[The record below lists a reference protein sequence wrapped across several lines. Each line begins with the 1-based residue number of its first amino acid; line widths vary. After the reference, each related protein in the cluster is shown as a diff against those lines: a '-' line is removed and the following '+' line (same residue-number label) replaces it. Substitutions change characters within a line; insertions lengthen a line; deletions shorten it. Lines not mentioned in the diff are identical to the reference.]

1 MSDTGTPDK
10 NSLVLPTSSKSVTET
25 VNGSHRFVIQGYSLA
40 KGMGIGKHIASE
52 NFTIGGYQ
60 WAIYFY
66 PDGKNPEDNSTY
78 VSVFIA
84 LASEGTDV
92 RALFELTLVDQSGK
106 GKHKVHSHFDRS
118 LESGPYTLKYRGSM
132 WLRNG
137 NLHKVH
143 QDEALCSYWLD
154 DILRRQRSFLE
165 GVDDEILSIV
175 KWPLYSIPVGYKRF
189 FRRAMLETSD
199 YLKDDCLKINCTV
212 GVVVSGIDCSRLHS
226 IQVPD
231 SDIGSHFGML
241 LENMEGSD
249 VTFAVAGEKFHAH
262 KLVLAAR
269 SSVFRSEFFDGMEGD
284 KQEIAVTDMEPKVF
298 KAMLHFMYRDALVDD
313 ELVASSSSSASSIF
327 DTLTAKLLA
336 AADRYDLGRL
346 RRMCESHL
354 CKDISVNSVAK
365 TLALADQYHAIELK
379 AVCLRFAAENLAEN
393 HKSFRDD
400 FSKLRMKV
408 SVCEEFLYVQID
420 RSHRFFGHAAMHVL
434 GDEVEAAAASSFV
447 KRALLSHFRR
457 T

>member
-1 MSDTGTPDK
+1 
-10 NSLVLPTSSKSVTET
+10 
-25 VNGSHRFVIQGYSLA
+25 
-40 KGMGIGKHIASE
+40 
-52 NFTIGGYQ
+52 
-60 WAIYFY
+60 
-66 PDGKNPEDNSTY
+66 
-78 VSVFIA
+78 
-84 LASEGTDV
+84 
-92 RALFELTLVDQSGK
+92 
-106 GKHKVHSHFDRS
+106 
-118 LESGPYTLKYRGSM
+118 
-132 WLRNG
+132 
-137 NLHKVH
+137 
-143 QDEALCSYWLD
+143 
-154 DILRRQRSFLE
+154 
-165 GVDDEILSIV
+165 
-175 KWPLYSIPVGYKRF
+175 
-189 FRRAMLETSD
+189 MLETSD

-379 AVCLRFAAENLAEN
+379 AVCLRFAAENLA
-393 HKSFRDD
+393 
-400 FSKLRMKV
+400 
-408 SVCEEFLYVQID
+408 
-420 RSHRFFGHAAMHVL
+420 

-447 KRALLSHFRR
+447 TRALLSHFRR